1 MLKKTYIFKKI
12 NGGDKM
18 IQNQTVVIK
27 NVSIVCNYDPIADQ
41 HFNLAGY
48 TCTAKVSGDGN
59 VTLREIIHAM
69 AAQYSYGSTDSTFLI
84 MNLHDIEHDDSVI
97 ISFDDLKIFK
107 SDPLKIYADID
118 RFLPNTT
125 IYFAVKFTS
134 DHYDDEYETPGHSD
148 TIDNIIIKG
157 GKALINYNF
166 NILFDGIGGDDNNHI
181 LSAIWG
187 VGRLFCASPDLTSN
201 PSLNEKQLSYM
212 VDFISSRNGRLMAA
226 EVNSPEQYGALLKM
240 GFTFFTGEFIK
251 VILS

>member
-1 MLKKTYIFKKI
+1 
-12 NGGDKM
+12 M

-27 NVSIVCNYDPIADQ
+27 KTSIKCDYDPIADQ

-69 AAQYSYGSTDSTFLI
+69 AAQYPYGSTENMFLI
-84 MNLHDIEHDDSVI
+84 MNLHDIEHDDSVF
-97 ISFDDLKIFK
+97 ISFDDLEIFK
-107 SDPLKIYADID
+107 TDPLKIYADID
-118 RFLPNTT
+118 RFLPNTS
-125 IYFAVKFTS
+125 ICFAVKFTS

-157 GKALINYNF
+157 GNALINYNF
-166 NILFDGIGGDDNNHI
+166 NILFDGIGSDDNNHI
-181 LSAIWG
+181 LSAVWG
-187 VGRLFCASPDLTSN
+187 VESLFCASPDLTSN

-226 EVNSPEQYGALLKM
+226 GVNSPEQYGALLKM
-240 GFTFFTGEFIK
+240 GFTFFAGELIK
-251 VILS
+251 AKVKHVTHHKILIRFL